1 MSVQFQWLSAS
12 VYRPTQIFKLI
23 NWFYNCLNQFEDL
36 LISTHAR
43 SDVQKYA
50 AAALVPSRK
59 KKVRAELVP
68 SRNHMVLQI
77 SRVINRKKNVF
88 HSQITFDDSVNLA
101 PVIDFCLNENETIYS
116 FHNSDSNHLESK
128 PF

>member
-1 MSVQFQWLSAS
+1 MYKSTQPQRS
-12 VYRPTQIFKLI
+12 YRL
-23 NWFYNCLNQFEDL
+23 
-36 LISTHAR
+36 A
-43 SDVQKYA
+43 
-50 AAALVPSRK
+50 K

-77 SRVINRKKNVF
+77 SRVINRKKNAF
-88 HSQITFDDSVNLA
+88 TFDDSVNLA